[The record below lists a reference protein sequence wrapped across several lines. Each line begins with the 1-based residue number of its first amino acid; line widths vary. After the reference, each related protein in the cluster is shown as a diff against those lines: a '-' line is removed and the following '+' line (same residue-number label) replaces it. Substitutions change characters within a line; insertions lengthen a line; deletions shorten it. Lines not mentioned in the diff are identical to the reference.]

1 MRNFTEEER
10 KLAVKMW
17 KKIKNSPFRY
27 TSYIRKKFAEK
38 HGLRWLGDNFFCHVL
53 IDKSDGCDKCPLST
67 ETGKCGEIGGVY
79 YELQTIHTR
88 AKTMKN
94 RWKSLCRD
102 VINAI
107 KSFTPDNKDNK
118 EGGGE

>member
-38 HGLRWLGDNFFCHVL
+38 HGLRWLGDREMWRNWRRVL
-53 IDKSDGCDKCPLST
+53 RIANNTYMG
-67 ETGKCGEIGGVY
+67 
-79 YELQTIHTR
+79 
-88 AKTMKN
+88 
-94 RWKSLCRD
+94 
-102 VINAI
+102 
-107 KSFTPDNKDNK
+107 
-118 EGGGE
+118 